1 MGVFYTVMPISEC
14 VRRAGDLTMLS
25 VVGVRQAKGVAHWVD
40 AMIVVGDSG

>member
-14 VRRAGDLTMLS
+14 VWRAGHLTMLS
-25 VVGVRQAKGVAHWVD
+25 VVGVRQAKGVAQRLD